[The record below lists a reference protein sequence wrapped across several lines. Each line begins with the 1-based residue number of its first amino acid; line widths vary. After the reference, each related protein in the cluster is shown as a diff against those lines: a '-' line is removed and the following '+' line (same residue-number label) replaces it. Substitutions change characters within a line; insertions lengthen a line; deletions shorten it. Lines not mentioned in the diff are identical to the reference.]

1 MSNDENDTEP
11 ATPPE
16 EQQAEVASTSDETA
30 ALQEQQAREAAEQ
43 TAATVDASLLRVGF
57 VNFDAGATDN
67 TTTGAMVSADL
78 RQHFRRDVYVG
89 IRDREQGIDF
99 LGRIVEGPF
108 HAPHEVSQD
117 SAITRTTVLHPDRTQ
132 FRPTYYVYGTIE
144 VLGSLTDG
152 ERVLPTSTR
161 PRPYSEIYVFPE
173 HRLRKLLDIE
183 GNFYLGHLMGY
194 TGVKVHADATK
205 KSFLPRNVGVFGTVG
220 SGKSN
225 TIQVLMEEALAT
237 GWAVVTVDVEGEYVR
252 MNEKTDDAN
261 LTKLLQD

>member
-1 MSNDENDTEP
+1 
-11 ATPPE
+11 
-16 EQQAEVASTSDETA
+16 
-30 ALQEQQAREAAEQ
+30 
-43 TAATVDASLLRVGF
+43 
-57 VNFDAGATDN
+57 
-67 TTTGAMVSADL
+67 
-78 RQHFRRDVYVG
+78 
-89 IRDREQGIDF
+89 
-99 LGRIVEGPF
+99 
-108 HAPHEVSQD
+108 
-117 SAITRTTVLHPDRTQ
+117 AITRTTVLHPDRTQ

-152 ERVLPTSTR
+152 ERVLPTATR

-173 HRLRKLLDIE
+173 DRLRKLLDIE

-252 MNEKTDDAN
+252 MNEPTDDKN
-261 LTKLLQD
+261 LTRVLEQEHGLQPDGVKDIRVYVPSTGHSEAANPTKFKVPIAELEPEVIADILEFSEPQIRLFGRATDTAKRQGQGRAPSRQGVLGGTFGTLTVPPRAFSLQTL